1 MKAATCRAL
10 LELNRAFYAN
20 FAGDFAA
27 TRRGWPLGFTRI
39 LPYLRP
45 AANVLDVGCGN
56 GRFLAFLRSQGWA
69 GSYVGVDSSAGL
81 LAEAEA
87 LALPD
92 ARFVLADLMAPDWD
106 IRGIE
111 AVRQP
116 PSGTANL
123 LASARNRPK
132 PLAQNSEQPSSG
144 QGRPLPQASAT
155 DAIVCLAVLHHIPGR
170 ANRVRFLAQCR
181 RLLAAD
187 GRLILSTWQFMTS
200 PRLRKRVLPWA
211 VAGISEDEVE
221 PGDHLVAWG
230 QGAAGHRY
238 CAFIPEAELVAL
250 AGEAGLAPVAL
261 FAADGHEG
269 NLNLY
274 GVFNAR

>member
-1 MKAATCRAL
+1 MKAETCRAL
-10 LELNRAFYAN
+10 LDLNRAFYAK

-56 GRFLAFLRSQGWA
+56 GRFLAFLRKEGWA
-69 GSYVGVDSSAGL
+69 GNYVGVDSSAGL

-87 LALPD
+87 LALPG
-92 ARFVLADLMAPDWD
+92 ARFVLADLMGDDWGMRALAAFQITGLEALAGWLDDATDRLKPGVQAELSLSAP
-106 IRGIE
+106 
-111 AVRQP
+111 
-116 PSGTANL
+116 
-123 LASARNRPK
+123 
-132 PLAQNSEQPSSG
+132 
-144 QGRPLPQASAT
+144 

-170 ANRVRFLAQCR
+170 ENRVRLLAQCR
-181 RLLAAD
+181 QLLSLQ

-211 VAGISEDEVE
+211 AAGISEDDME

-230 QGAAGHRY
+230 QDAVGRRY
-238 CAFIPEAELVAL
+238 CAFIPEVELLAL
-250 AGEAGLAPVAL
+250 ASEVGLAPVAL
-261 FAADGHEG
+261 FEADGHEG

-274 GVFNAR
+274 GVFSAR